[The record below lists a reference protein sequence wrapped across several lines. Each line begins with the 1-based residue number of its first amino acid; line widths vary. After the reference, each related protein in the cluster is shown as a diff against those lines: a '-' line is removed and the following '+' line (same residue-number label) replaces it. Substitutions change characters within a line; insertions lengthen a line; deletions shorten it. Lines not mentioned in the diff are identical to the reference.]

1 MNLDHS
7 EDSDGKTYDGY
18 LEVTNHRKAAAASIV
33 QCEDGFGAA
42 TCDGDDKPTLANNRH
57 YYFQTSDGKELEDND
72 DFDNI
77 VDKDWKPCEMRTRKE
92 CADSKSYGVT
102 QAAAGAGNPAVPDG
116 RNVQECVMSSPL
128 ATETGANGAFAATTD
143 LENINPYIVASVKYL
158 VDKTGLDHDK
168 VMCRY
173 YGDKTGTAANG
184 ENGAFY
190 GADGDGNNNDCSKGI
205 VRNDQTGV
213 FSRVD
218 ADYAGNLA
226 NLINP
231 DQKEQRED
239 IDPKDVGTGD
249 KAGGKDFMTF
259 ARHDQYIRNDHDGA
273 ALYRL
278 TEEDVE
284 FLAAYVSATYAYLID
299 TATRYSEEDGGEV
312 TTEALASR
320 ESLLANVRGD
330 CFSPGFSG
338 GGLLYQGGF
347 GAAYFAFG
355 IILIVCHL
363 LWLMYAVGDDESKR
377 FMATRAMSLFGIL
390 TALAGLYIL
399 FFIYGSGE
407 YVLEQNPFVVK
418 IPPPAHQF

>member
-1 MNLDHS
+1 MDINNV
-7 EDSDGKTYDGY
+7 EESDGKTYDGF
-18 LEVTNHRKAAAASIV
+18 LPAAGPHDITATTSIV
-33 QCEDGFGAA
+33 QCDEGFATDTTCTGAN
-42 TCDGDDKPTLANNRH
+42 KPTLANNRH
-57 YYFQTSDGKELEDND
+57 YYFQTSDGKELKDDDNFD
-72 DFDNI
+72 DI

-92 CADSKSYGVT
+92 CADSKSYGIT
-102 QAAAGAGNPAVPDG
+102 AA
-116 RNVQECVMSSPL
+116 NVANGMNIQECVMSSPL
-128 ATETGANGAFAATTD
+128 ATQTNANGAFKADVA
-143 LENINPYIVASVKYL
+143 LANINPYIVASVTYL

-168 VMCRY
+168 VMCRL
-173 YGDKTGTAANG
+173 YGDKNDGDKLWGNGNDCSGGIVQDG
-184 ENGAFY
+184 ENGPYSRIAGNY
-190 GADGDGNNNDCSKGI
+190 NGNNNGDLTDP
-205 VRNDQTGV
+205 N
-213 FSRVD
+213 
-218 ADYAGNLA
+218 
-226 NLINP
+226 
-231 DQKEQRED
+231 QKDEAED

-284 FLAAYVSATYAYLID
+284 FLAAYVAATYAYLLD
-299 TATRYSEEDGGEV
+299 TATRYTEVGDDGELA
-312 TTEALASR
+312 TEALASR
-320 ESLLANVRGD
+320 ESVLANIRGD
-330 CFSPGFSG
+330 CFSPGLSG

-363 LWLMYAVGDDESKR
+363 LWLMYAVTDDESKR

-399 FFIYGSGE
+399 FFIYGSGQ
-407 YVLEQNPFVVK
+407 YVLEQNPFIVK